1 MAVRQRAPGDGPAFA
16 KASAV
21 AYKAMADNPAGKH
34 ICAHAQELITFSRER
49 KTDWGKKR
57 GIFGD
62 FFEPQMDT
70 DEKRRNSLMERR
82 LAAKRRKS
90 KNGEGLGRFGSA
102 KLISAPD

>member
-1 MAVRQRAPGDGPAFA
+1 
-16 KASAV
+16 
-21 AYKAMADNPAGKH
+21 
-34 ICAHAQELITFSRER
+34 
-49 KTDWGKKR
+49 
-57 GIFGD
+57 
-62 FFEPQMDT
+62 MDT